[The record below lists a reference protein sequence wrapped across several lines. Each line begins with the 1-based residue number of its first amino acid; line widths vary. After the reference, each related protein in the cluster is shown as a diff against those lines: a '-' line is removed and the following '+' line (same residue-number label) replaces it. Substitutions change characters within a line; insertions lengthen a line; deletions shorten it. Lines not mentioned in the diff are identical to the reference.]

1 MSWQNAPALNKLTA
15 AQNGGNRGA
24 QLWGVDVRGKLYT
37 IYQKTPGGEWS
48 NWISKDWAPVNHP
61 KSVYE
66 LGACQL
72 GDGRIK
78 LWILDMKREI
88 WTVEQQTP
96 GGDWNNWWHGTRSKW
111 NNAPG
116 TFKKL
121 GPTHMMRSPNQL
133 NDWPGAAMFIGLK
146 DEGQLAVC
154 FGKGFDSWSRFR
166 DNWNGAAQL
175 IEVTACQQ
183 GKDGKVAVWGIDD
196 KRQLWGCG
204 EETPGT
210 GNFGGW
216 VGPNWLGAPKLR
228 NIAAVQG
235 PDGAIIVGQDEDY
248 SVRTNFQAGPGA
260 NAWRGWSASN
270 WSKAP
275 LSYELTAC
283 GQNNGR
289 PQIWAITLKGTLT
302 SIAQRT
308 DGHWPDS
315 WSDYDPPD
323 PPHK

>member
-1 MSWQNAPALNKLTA
+1 MSWQNAPSLNKLTA

-24 QLWGVDVRGKLYT
+24 QLWGVDYKGKLYT

-48 NWISKDWAPVNHP
+48 NWITKDWAPVNHP
-61 KSVYE
+61 KNVYE

-78 LWILDMKREI
+78 LWVLDMKREI

-121 GPTHMMRSPNQL
+121 GPTHMMRSANQL

-146 DEGQLAVC
+146 EDGTLAVC
-154 FGKGFDSWSRFR
+154 YSAGHDSWSRFR
-166 DNWNGAAQL
+166 DNWNGASQL
-175 IEVTACQQ
+175 IEVTSCQQ
-183 GKDGKVAVWGIDD
+183 GGDGKVAVWGLDD
-196 KRQLWGCG
+196 KRQLWGSG
-204 EETPGT
+204 EETAGT
-210 GNFGGW
+210 GNFPGW
-216 VGPNWLGAPKLR
+216 VGPNWLKAPKLR

-235 PDGAIIVGQDEDY
+235 PNGAIIIGQDEDY
-248 SVRTNFQAGPGA
+248 QVLTNFQSQPGT
-260 NAWRGWSASN
+260 NNWTGWSQPN
-270 WSKAP
+270 WNNAP
-275 LSYELTAC
+275 QSYELTAC

-289 PQIWAITLKGTLT
+289 AQIWAITLKQTLT
-302 SIAQRT
+302 SIVQRP
-308 DGHWPDS
+308 DALWPNH
-315 WSDYDPPD
+315 WSDED
-323 PPHK
+323 K

>member
-1 MSWQNAPALNKLTA
+1 MSWQNAPSLNKLTA

-24 QLWGVDVRGKLYT
+24 QLWGVDYKGKLYT

-48 NWISKDWAPVNHP
+48 NWIANDWAPINHP

-78 LWILDMKREI
+78 LWVLDMKREI

-96 GGDWNNWWHGTRSKW
+96 GGDWNNWWHGTRTKW

-121 GPTHMMRSPNQL
+121 GPTHMMRSVNQL

-146 DEGQLAVC
+146 QDGTLAVC
-154 FGKGFDSWSRFR
+154 YSAGHDSWGRFR
-166 DNWNGAAQL
+166 DNWNGASQL
-175 IEVTACQQ
+175 IEVTSCQQ
-183 GKDGKVAVWGIDD
+183 GGDGKVAVWGLDD
-196 KRQLWGCG
+196 KRQLWGTG

-210 GNFGGW
+210 GNFGPW
-216 VGPNWLGAPKLR
+216 AGPNWLKAPKLR

-235 PDGAIIVGQDEDY
+235 PNGAIIVGQDDEY
-248 SVRTNFQAGPGA
+248 RLVTNFQSEPGS
-260 NAWRGWSASN
+260 NNWTGWSQPN
-270 WSKAP
+270 WNNAP
-275 LSYELTAC
+275 QSYELTAC

-289 PQIWAITLKGTLT
+289 AQIWAITLKGTLT
-302 SIAQRT
+302 SIVQRQ
-308 DGHWPDS
+308 DALWPNH
-315 WSDYDPPD
+315 WSDED
-323 PPHK
+323 K